1 MSTGPP
7 KILIVD
13 DNPDLIDILSE
24 LLSRDFEVCTARTGE
39 DAIAIAEREQPD
51 AIILDLQLPGM
62 DGMEAGRWI
71 KAKLAP
77 ARVPILALTA
87 LAGNGDHETILKC
100 GCCDAY
106 LAKPAPLSTIRSII
120 EAMLTSEEFEA
131 GVAERI

>member
-1 MSTGPP
+1 MSTGLP

-13 DNPDLIDILSE
+13 DNPDLIEILRE
-24 LLSRDFEVCTARTGE
+24 LMSRDFDVSTARTGE
-39 DAIAIAEREQPD
+39 DAIVIAEREQPD
-51 AIILDLQLPGM
+51 IIILDLQLPGM

-77 ARVPILALTA
+77 AKVPILALTA
-87 LAGNGDHETILKC
+87 LAGNGDPETILKC

-106 LAKPAPLSTIRSII
+106 LAKPAPLSIIRAKV
-120 EAMLTSEEFEA
+120 EEMLSDA

>member
-1 MSTGPP
+1 MNRGMP

-13 DNPDLIDILSE
+13 DNADLIGILRE
-24 LLSRDFEVCTARTGE
+24 LLSRDFDVITARTGE
-39 DAIAIAEREQPD
+39 DSILIAERELPD
-51 AIILDLQLPGM
+51 LVIMDLQLPGM

-87 LAGNGDHETILKC
+87 LAGNGDPETILKC

-106 LAKPAPLSTIRSII
+106 LAKPAPLSSIRAKV
-120 EAMLTSEEFEA
+120 EEMLNAAAVHE
-131 GVAERI
+131 GVLTD

>member
-1 MSTGPP
+1 MTRGMP

-13 DNPDLIDILSE
+13 DNPDLIGILSE
-24 LLSRDFEVCTARTGE
+24 LLSRDFDVLTARNGE
-39 DAIAIAEREQPD
+39 DSIVIAQREQPD
-51 AIILDLQLPGM
+51 LVIMDLQLPGM

-87 LAGNGDHETILKC
+87 LAGNGDPETILNC

-106 LAKPAPLSTIRSII
+106 LAKPAPLSSIRAKV
-120 EAMLTSEEFEA
+120 EEMLNTSDVRE
-131 GVAERI
+131 GVLTD